1 MENLKNISKTVE
13 NELPENEFR
22 NLKICLL
29 FSLITVLTTSIAQL
43 TNKN

>member
-22 NLKICLL
+22 NLVCISKK
-29 FSLITVLTTSIAQL
+29 F
-43 TNKN
+43 